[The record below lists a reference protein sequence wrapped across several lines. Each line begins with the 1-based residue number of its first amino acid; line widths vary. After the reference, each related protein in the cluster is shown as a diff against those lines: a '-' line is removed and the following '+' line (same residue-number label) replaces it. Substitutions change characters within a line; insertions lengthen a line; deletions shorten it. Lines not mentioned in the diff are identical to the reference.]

1 MIPGSHHSYSCR
13 HSWIFPPEM
22 ILGKEY
28 DQSLDWWTLG
38 TLIYELITGGSPF
51 NGFMDIISDS
61 TVQFPESMKISSRAK
76 SLIMG
81 LLGWCQVKI
90 KVPIIYF
97 LEGRSLAKPNKL
109 VS

>member
-1 MIPGSHHSYSCR
+1 
-13 HSWIFPPEM
+13 M

-61 TVQFPESMKISSRAK
+61 TVQFQESMKISSRAK
-76 SLIMG
+76 SLIRG